1 MIQVLVYLKLKAFF
15 NLLQELAIGIT
26 PKKGNMLSK
35 FIKKRNKVVLF

>member
-26 PKKGNMLSK
+26 SKKGNMLPK
-35 FIKKRNKVVLF
+35 FIKKRDNCALF